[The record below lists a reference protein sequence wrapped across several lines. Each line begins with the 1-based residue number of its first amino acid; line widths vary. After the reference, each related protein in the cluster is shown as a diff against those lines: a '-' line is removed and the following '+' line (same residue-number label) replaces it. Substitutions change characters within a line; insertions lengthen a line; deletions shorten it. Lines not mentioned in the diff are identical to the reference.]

1 MASVMARPRAGQG
14 SSANRPL
21 AAPGRHVSGVP
32 SLATRGL
39 EQIAAR
45 VRCMLMAMFSLL
57 WSRVS
62 VTSVAMATLITG
74 CLRTHTISVESHV
87 LLPKLVDI
95 DRRGTARVPARDEI
109 QGPYADETRAI
120 IVELTGA
127 DVLPLPQPTGPI
139 RLDALAR
146 RCLDPSPALSGE
158 DPCWLRLRR
167 DDVYVVRTTH
177 DRVIRPVIYNG
188 LLGATL
194 GGLAF
199 GGACLAG
206 VCDGAPTVERTG
218 KIVGAV
224 AATAT
229 VAVFTWALLSCILG
243 PPGRCHD

>member
-1 MASVMARPRAGQG
+1 MASVIARPRAGQG
-14 SSANRPL
+14 SSANRAL
-21 AAPGRHVSGVP
+21 AAPGRRGPGVP
-32 SLATRGL
+32 PLATRGL

-45 VRCMLMAMFSLL
+45 VRCMLMAMRGLLAWMMISSL
-57 WSRVS
+57 
-62 VTSVAMATLITG
+62 ATG

-109 QGPYADETRAI
+109 HGPYADETRAI
-120 IVELTGA
+120 TVELTGA

-146 RCLDPSPALSGE
+146 RCLDPSPALAGE
-158 DPCWLRLRR
+158 DPCLLRLRR

-177 DRVIRPVIYNG
+177 DRILRPVIYNG
-188 LLGATL
+188 LLIATL